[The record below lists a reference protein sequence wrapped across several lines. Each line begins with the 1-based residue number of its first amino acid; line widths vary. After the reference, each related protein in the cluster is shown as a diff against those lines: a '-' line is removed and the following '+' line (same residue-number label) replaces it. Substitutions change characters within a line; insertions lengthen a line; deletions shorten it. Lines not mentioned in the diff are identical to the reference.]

1 MRNNT
6 LLVAS
11 VVLLAVGVTPVR
23 AEPLDHVPRGAAMAI
38 VIPSIKRTG
47 ERLDQF
53 VNDSDLWPG
62 ARPSI
67 FLPMLTSQFGLSTA
81 GLNND
86 APLACVLADRRVL
99 DPANNTG
106 FRWEQQSV
114 LAAPVGDLTMML
126 QPFGLKPN
134 DLAGPKAVKAG
145 GRFMTLR
152 GKTLYVGMNA
162 AAVESVANGKPLP
175 GLIAQARRQ
184 PFTDGDILVHVG
196 AEAWGEIWSDLLRD
210 VREVFALGEDF
221 DEESKRTATRL
232 VDTLSSVRFAVA
244 NIKLEGG
251 LGVTIDTFFDPE
263 SADKVA
269 AFLND
274 MRGGDGRSHLTSLP
288 KGDALA
294 LYAATGNGAK
304 NALGARILLS
314 RALSQTSGLDGLI
327 PEAYHRH
334 VVTALEQVWRE
345 LRGSRAGV
353 YRVGNSGQTGHVAL
367 IAVLDTDDPQ
377 RLLKQLPDMLKLANE
392 AGAEA
397 AERAGVGRPKF
408 IYEPNAAQVGGATV
422 HHINIDTTNLPLD
435 VRRDLHKLLGPNWHR
450 IRLAVVDKHVVMLVG
465 SSSALFSR
473 AIENVRQQRVG
484 IADHPALAASAK
496 RLSPLRKF
504 EFHLDMANVLAVG
517 RDLTENAQ
525 RLTSKQPTD
534 LISAAVTMEADQI
547 RFDLWIPNDQFKQG
561 KYLGGL

>member
-1 MRNNT
+1 MRNT
-6 LLVAS
+6 LILAAFVA
-11 VVLLAVGVTPVR
+11 LMALGVTPIR
-23 AEPLDHVPRGAAMAI
+23 AEPLDHVPRDAAMAI

-47 ERLDQF
+47 DRLDRF

-81 GLNND
+81 GLNNN

-99 DPANNTG
+99 DLPNTG
-106 FRWEQQSV
+106 WRWEQQAV
-114 LAAPVGDLTMML
+114 LAAPVSDLAKVL
-126 QPFGLKPN
+126 QPLQLKPD
-134 DLAGPKAVKAG
+134 DLVGQKTVKAG
-145 GRFMTLR
+145 GRVMTLR
-152 GKTLYVGMNA
+152 GKTLFVGMNQ
-162 AAVESVANGKPLP
+162 AAVESVADGKPLAE
-175 GLIAQARRQ
+175 LIRDARQR
-184 PFTDGDILVHVG
+184 PLADSDLLVHVG

-210 VREVFALGEDF
+210 VREVFALGDDF
-221 DEESKRTATRL
+221 DDDAKRTASRL
-232 VDTLSSVRFAVA
+232 VNTLSSVRFAGAGV
-244 NIKLEGG
+244 KLDGG
-251 LGVTIDTFFDPE
+251 LGVTLDTHFDPK

-269 AFLND
+269 TFLND

-288 KGDALA
+288 TGDALA

-314 RALSQTSGLDGLI
+314 RALSESNGLDGLL
-327 PEAYHRH
+327 PAAYHRH

-353 YRVGNSGQTGHVAL
+353 YRVGNDEQTGHVAM
-367 IAVLDTDDPQ
+367 IAVLDTADPD
-377 RLLKQLPDMLKLANE
+377 RLLKQMPDMLKLANE

-397 AERAGVGRPKF
+397 AERAGVGRPRF
-408 IYEPNAAQVGGATV
+408 TYVPNVAQVAGATV

-450 IRLAVVDKHVVMLVG
+450 IRLAVVDKHIVMLIG

-473 AIENVRQQRVG
+473 TIDNVRQKRVG

-496 RLSPLRKF
+496 RLSQLKKF
-504 EFHLDMANVLAVG
+504 ELHLDMANILAVG
-517 RDLTENAQ
+517 RDLTENEQ

-534 LISAAVTMEADQI
+534 LFSAAVTVEADQI
-547 RFDLWIPNDQFKQG
+547 RIDLWIPNQQFKTG